1 MDQAAP
7 KTKGNWGQGLIPLYT
22 RNPACPLLLGVPQT
36 VSLLGTRT
44 PSLFVSVLPLPTPSD
59 PFLPLAS
66 SLYGIH
72 RVSYHHFSVREHSLS
87 FLSSR
92 RRPFLPVSK
101 ESNAPRATRG
111 SVILLIKQSNTG
123 TVNPYRSPIP
133 PGSNL
138 QLPPSLWSNSI
149 NFFRKFPTRSFDR
162 GERMRRISW
171 HRNRNYK
178 RRKNIARGTDVR
190 GIHPS
195 KSWAI
200 MSRGNNPFGMETA
213 RNEREREGGGT
224 NDGTKGRKAREKVK
238 TREREIL
245 PSQNYNTKCHNY
257 LPNHTLF

>member
-87 FLSSR
+87 FLSTR

-133 PGSNL
+133 PRMLELATPSKSL
-138 QLPPSLWSNSI
+138 IELDQLLSKVSNSI
-149 NFFRKFPTRSFDR
+149 VRS
-162 GERMRRISW
+162 
-171 HRNRNYK
+171 
-178 RRKNIARGTDVR
+178 RRKDAENILT
-190 GIHPS
+190 S
-195 KSWAI
+195 KS
-200 MSRGNNPFGMETA
+200 
-213 RNEREREGGGT
+213 
-224 NDGTKGRKAREKVK
+224 K
-238 TREREIL
+238 L
-245 PSQNYNTKCHNY
+245 
-257 LPNHTLF
+257 